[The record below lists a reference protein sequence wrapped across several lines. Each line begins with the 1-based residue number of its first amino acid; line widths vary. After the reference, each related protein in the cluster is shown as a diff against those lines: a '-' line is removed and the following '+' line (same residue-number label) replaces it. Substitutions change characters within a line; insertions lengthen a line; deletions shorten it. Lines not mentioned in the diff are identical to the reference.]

1 MVRPRS
7 GRIFS
12 SLSWDLPPVASQM
25 CSGMRAAQMMAV
37 FSLSTRATLRP
48 GYCGRLEL
56 IWKQEAVDGLLGPV
70 LSEAADGNL
79 VAFFCEVVDDAV
91 NIGFCSM
98 CFSDLFGENALL
110 DDDFA
115 TIEKLGE
122 DVKEDVNVCVG
133 AEGDF
138 ASVAV
143 TQEDF

>member
-1 MVRPRS
+1 
-7 GRIFS
+7 
-12 SLSWDLPPVASQM
+12 
-25 CSGMRAAQMMAV
+25 
-37 FSLSTRATLRP
+37 
-48 GYCGRLEL
+48 
-56 IWKQEAVDGLLGPV
+56 
-70 LSEAADGNL
+70 
-79 VAFFCEVVDDAV
+79 
-91 NIGFCSM
+91 M

-122 DVKEDVNVCVG
+122 DVNVCVG

>member
-1 MVRPRS
+1 
-7 GRIFS
+7 
-12 SLSWDLPPVASQM
+12 
-25 CSGMRAAQMMAV
+25 MAV

-122 DVKEDVNVCVG
+122 DVNVCG
-133 AEGDF
+133 RGGRLRECCGNAGGLLICQCLCWRGLR
-138 ASVAV
+138 A
-143 TQEDF
+143 TG

>member
-1 MVRPRS
+1 MCFALL
-7 GRIFS
+7 GRGGLFAFDKGDAASRALREKVFS
-12 SLSWDLPPVASQM
+12 EEALSEFPVLRECSATFHLGVHPVDSS
-25 CSGMRAAQMMAV
+25 CSGFV
-37 FSLSTRATLRP
+37 F
-48 GYCGRLEL
+48 
-56 IWKQEAVDGLLGPV
+56 
-70 LSEAADGNL
+70 
-79 VAFFCEVVDDAV
+79 DAV

-122 DVKEDVNVCVG
+122 DVNVCVG
-133 AEGDF
+133 AVGDF

>member
-1 MVRPRS
+1 
-7 GRIFS
+7 
-12 SLSWDLPPVASQM
+12 
-25 CSGMRAAQMMAV
+25 MMAV